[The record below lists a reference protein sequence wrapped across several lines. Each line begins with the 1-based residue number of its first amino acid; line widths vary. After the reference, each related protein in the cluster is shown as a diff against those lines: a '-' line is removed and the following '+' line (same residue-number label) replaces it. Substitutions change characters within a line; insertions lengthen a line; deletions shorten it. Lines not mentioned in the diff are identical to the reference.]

1 MFDENN
7 DDIDNKKQIEKQKKS
22 DFKWILALIVATN
35 ILTFYITGV
44 LAPKIQTKNTYGNMK
59 VEDVERFVRKNYLR
73 DINEEDMI
81 DGKLKGVL
89 ASLKDPYSSY
99 MTKDEFSALLEE
111 THGSFGG
118 IGVVVGVD
126 IDRDLL
132 QIISPIKD
140 GPGDKAGLKAGDYI
154 LEVDGKPYKGQENNE
169 AVKAMK
175 GEPGTKVKL
184 TIGRNLDTEKEETK
198 IIEIDRD
205 IIKAET
211 VSSQML
217 EDNMGYIRISS
228 FDDNTFVD
236 FEAQMKELEAKGM
249 KSLII
254 DLRNNP
260 GGVLDITANIAD
272 LFLDK
277 GDIVYTENK
286 EGKREYLKSNSKKVD
301 YPLAILVNQG
311 SASASEV
318 LSGALRDRDRA
329 KLVGTKTFGKGVVQR
344 LVDLGDGTGLKL
356 TISEYF
362 TPSGTKIDG
371 IGITPDYVVDL
382 PEDVKVIGVENL
394 EEDVQLQ
401 KAIEILK

>member
-394 EEDVQLQ
+394 EGDVQLQ